1 MACCKLNPFGVRRL
15 AFGVGRRSA
24 VGGRC
29 LGPSVRDRW
38 TGAFNRA
45 RARDLEGEAWAYG
58 RMGVWAMR
66 RIAQRFANLLSAICY
81 L

>member
-1 MACCKLNPFGVRRL
+1 MKQLTCPLPWIPNPFGVWRS
-15 AFGVGRRSA
+15 AFGVRRSAVGGRRSA

-45 RARDLEGEAWAYG
+45 RARDLEGEV
-58 RMGVWAMR
+58 R
-66 RIAQRFANLLSAICY
+66 AIESE
-81 L
+81 LHDSGEN